1 MKNLGRALKMA
12 LKYRWSLFG
21 SFVCSIMVAL
31 FWGANLGAVYPFV
44 EVVLNDGKTI
54 HEWAEQRIGSA
65 ETDIQTTTAQI
76 QELEA
81 RIAELKNPAQDD
93 IATQDDSSADPTAL
107 AKEIATKRSF
117 IDDQESRIAQTESLV
132 PYIDRYCPN
141 TPFKT
146 LVYIICFLLIA
157 TFFRGIF
164 LAGNMYLIARVS
176 KRMVLDLQN
185 KVFQNVLGMETSET
199 GVKGTGDLIS
209 RIRGESAAIGKAVN
223 TLFGKLVREPLK
235 MLACIVGAAYMNWR
249 LLIFSCLVAPLAMYC
264 MYFLARLTKRANKR
278 ALEESARLLN
288 RLYQALSYSRIVKA
302 FSMEN
307 HERQRFQKVAK
318 DVYKKQMRIQIYS
331 AFARMNNEVLGVSMI
346 CLSILAGGYLVLNH
360 ETHFL
365 GVKMSKSAMTFG
377 EVMTFFAFLIGIADP
392 LRKMADIYN
401 QIQCGVVASDRV
413 FPLIDQTAAVQ
424 TPKNPLP
431 IPTANRDIQFNGVH
445 FEYEPGRSVLNGVSF
460 TLPAGKSMAIIGPNG
475 CGKSTLINLMPR
487 FFDPKSGSIEIG
499 ETNIRDLALND
510 LRGEVSYVTQQAML
524 FDESISTNIR
534 YGSEDASE
542 LEVISAARKAHADEF
557 IQTLEDGYDSNVGEH
572 GGKLSGGQRQR
583 LCLARAILKNPSIL
597 LLDEATSQIDPQSE
611 ILMHKTLAEFIIGR
625 TTLIVTHRLS
635 TLDLVDLILVMDEG
649 RVVDC
654 GSHEE
659 LIGRCS
665 VYQHLRNVELKEIA

>member
-1 MKNLGRALKMA
+1 MKNLGRALRMA
-12 LKYRWSLFG
+12 LKYRWSLCG

-54 HEWAEQRIGSA
+54 HQWAEHRITRA
-65 ETDIQTTTAQI
+65 ETDIQAATAEVR
-76 QELEA
+76 ELETQ
-81 RIAELKNPAQDD
+81 IAELDPDSDD
-93 IATQDDSSADPTAL
+93 QERLSN
-107 AKEIATKRSF
+107 EIEFKQSF
-117 IDDQESRIAQTESLV
+117 ISDQESRIAKTQSLV
-132 PYIDRYCPN
+132 PYIERYCPD

-146 LVYIICFLLIA
+146 LVYIICFLLFA

-185 KVFQNVLGMETSET
+185 KVFQNVLGMETKET
-199 GVKGTGDLIS
+199 GVEGTGDLIS
-209 RIRGESAAIGKAVN
+209 RIRGETGAIGKSVN
-223 TLFGKLVREPLK
+223 TLFGKSVREPLK
-235 MLACIVGAAYMNWR
+235 MLACIAGAAYMNWR
-249 LLIFSCLVAPLAMYC
+249 LLVFSCLVAPLAMYC
-264 MYFLARLTKRANKR
+264 MYLLARSTKRANKR

-307 HERQRFQKVAK
+307 HERKRFQNVAK
-318 DVYKKQMRIQIYS
+318 DVYKKQMKIQIYS
-331 AFARMNNEVLGVSMI
+331 AFSRMNNEVLGVSMI

-365 GVKMSKSAMTFG
+365 GVQMSKSAMTFG
-377 EVMTFFAFLIGIADP
+377 EVMAFFAFLIGVADP

-424 TPKNPLP
+424 SPAHP
-431 IPTANRDIQFNGVH
+431 IPMPESGHDIVFKGVH
-445 FEYEPGRSVLNGVSF
+445 FEYDLDRPVINGASF

-475 CGKSTLINLMPR
+475 CGKSTLINLLPR

-499 ETNIRDLALND
+499 GIDIRDLKLDD
-510 LRGEVSYVTQQAML
+510 LRGQISYVTQTAML
-524 FDESISTNIR
+524 FDETIATNIR
-534 YGSEDASE
+534 YGTQDASD

-557 IQTLEDGYDSNVGEH
+557 ITTLEEGYDSNVGEH
-572 GGKLSGGQRQR
+572 GGNLSGGQRQR
-583 LCLARAILKNPSIL
+583 LCLARAILKDPSIL

-611 ILMHKTLAEFIIGR
+611 ILIHNTLADFIVGR
-625 TTLIVTHRLS
+625 TTLIVTHRLT
-635 TLDLVDLILVMDEG
+635 TLDLVDLILVMDQG
-649 RVVDC
+649 RIVDC
-654 GSHEE
+654 GTHEE